1 MNGALQL
8 FGDDQREERKGGKK
22 VKKKGEG
29 RGELDWKLRRC
40 MYCVQGNRKRLN
52 NKK

>member
-22 VKKKGEG
+22 VKKKKG
-29 RGELDWKLRRC
+29 RGGENWI
-40 MYCVQGNRKRLN
+40 GN
-52 NKK
+52 